1 MATKKRWYPANC
13 GIHEYRR
20 PTKVCALC
28 KVLMA
33 ELKAE
38 KANPPKKFHKS
49 RNNTPSVESQRQ
61 NRILHVAFITSAKNR
76 GKS

>member
-1 MATKKRWYPANC
+1 MATKKQRWYPAPC

-20 PTKVCALC
+20 PRKTCEIC

-38 KANPPKKFHKS
+38 KAYPPKKFPGG
-49 RNNTPSVESQRQ
+49 RNNTPSESSRRQ
-61 NRILHVAFITSAKNR
+61 NSILHNAYIRKHPAN
-76 GKS
+76 